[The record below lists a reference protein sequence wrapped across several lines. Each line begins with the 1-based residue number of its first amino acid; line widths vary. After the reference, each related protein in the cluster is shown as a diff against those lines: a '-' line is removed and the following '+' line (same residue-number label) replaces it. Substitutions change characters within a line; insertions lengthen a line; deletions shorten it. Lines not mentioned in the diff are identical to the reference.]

1 MGLRRRG
8 ATSEAILLSRPNGD
22 AGSVSGEA
30 FPGARRGDLGDL
42 DVRCGLLGQLRD
54 RVLGLCLP
62 GEDRLEDR
70 VSILEKRLP
79 ARSELP
85 GSGVRTARE
94 VWLSLWIRGDPRL
107 GECGTRRHRQPEVRP

>member
-1 MGLRRRG
+1 MGLRRRV
-8 ATSEAILLSRPNGD
+8 ATSEAILPSRPNGD
-22 AGSVSGEA
+22 ARSASGEA
-30 FPGARRGDLGDL
+30 FPGARRDDLGDL

-54 RVLGLCLP
+54 RVLGLCLS

-85 GSGVRTARE
+85 RSGVRAAGE
-94 VWLSLWIRGDPRL
+94 VWLPLWIGGDL
-107 GECGTRRHRQPEVRP
+107 